1 MAKVQQITWEHER
14 DQGCDGDD
22 FTVPRPCAITLL
34 GLYMEVNLRVII
46 RPGRHHT
53 FELCARCALL
63 LYLDFAPHALDLESE
78 WRLYEAADVHYDD
91 QVLAVRQLEEKVGL
105 FFMGVS
111 QMQGGRR
118 DARNVY
124 LVLRR
129 QYPVLQTYKRIGIA
143 YESTLNRLTNRY
155 ADVLREQAIVVV

>member
-1 MAKVQQITWEHER
+1 
-14 DQGCDGDD
+14 
-22 FTVPRPCAITLL
+22 
-34 GLYMEVNLRVII
+34 MEVNLRVVI

-78 WRLYEAADVHYDD
+78 WRLYEVADVHYDD
-91 QVLAVRQLEEKVGL
+91 QVLGVRQLEEKLGL
-105 FFMGVS
+105 IFMGAS

-118 DARNVY
+118 DARDVY
-124 LVLRR
+124 LVVRR
-129 QYPVLQTYKRIGIA
+129 HDPVLQTYKRIGIA